1 MYRTAVIR
9 MYDVLDQVH
18 VNAVVTEYSEC
29 PGTAQPDELVLATT
43 IPSTVSTLRNLFD
56 RMELIARPTVSV
68 GKMDGTRISSLL
80 KPQ

>member
-1 MYRTAVIR
+1 

-43 IPSTVSTLRNLFD
+43 IPST
-56 RMELIARPTVSV
+56 
-68 GKMDGTRISSLL
+68 GTDNTYRWLWEGLSALAGEAAA
-80 KPQ
+80 Q